1 MFVSYAS
8 FLLKLCCGVE
18 PIGFGFQE
26 ILIYPIGLGLVNNT
40 QSLLEWASGSMT
52 TPKGEVEVSWTV
64 LPPPTP
70 SPPLS
75 TCGENK
81 EAPSPAYNYVTVGC
95 VGNSTINSIVFSD
108 FGTIDVY
115 VGSGTYVFTIWQ

>member
-1 MFVSYAS
+1 
-8 FLLKLCCGVE
+8 
-18 PIGFGFQE
+18 
-26 ILIYPIGLGLVNNT
+26 
-40 QSLLEWASGSMT
+40 MT

-70 SPPLS
+70 LPPLS

-108 FGTIDVY
+108 FGTPL
-115 VGSGTYVFTIWQ
+115 GTCGGANFAVNPSCSAANSSTIVQEKCLNKNICSVAADI